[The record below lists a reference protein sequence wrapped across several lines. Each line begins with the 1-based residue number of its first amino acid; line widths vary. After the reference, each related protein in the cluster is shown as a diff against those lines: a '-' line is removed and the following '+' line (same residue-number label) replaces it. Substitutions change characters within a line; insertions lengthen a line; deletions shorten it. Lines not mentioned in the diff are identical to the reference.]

1 MLKIIPVLI
10 LVAVSITMK
19 MLINHEAFVATLPIV
34 VIAMISYLYSLNNP
48 VKHSRAFRIRSYINW
63 LTLGLTYAFLY
74 MGRYNLTKVKSMSG
88 ESLMSKSDFGLI
100 FGIGAAIYG
109 ISFIINGPL
118 ADKLGGK
125 KTMIIGAGG
134 SAIANII
141 LGIFAYNAVHAH
153 TSLFYPFVIVY
164 AMNMYFQSF
173 GAVSIV
179 KVNAAWFHLK
189 ERGIFGGIFGTLIS
203 LGIFLAFDLTEMLLN
218 ETTIYTQDMFE
229 PDKLQVW
236 YAFFIPAAILLFF
249 AILDIFVIKDTPGEA
264 GFEDFHTGDAGADH
278 DHEETKK
285 ESPFQLYK
293 RVLTHPIIL
302 IMIVIEFSSGILRN
316 GIMHWGMLF
325 AKDVGLK
332 GNDFF
337 FDNWGLVLMVAGI
350 SGGFF
355 GGFVSDKFFQS
366 RRGPSAFF
374 LYGGMVV
381 GFVIM
386 IFAVR
391 MQWYWLIGFLMF
403 FMSMCVIGVHG
414 MLSGTASMD
423 FGGKQSAATV
433 AGVIDGFV
441 YLGTGVQSIALGIL
455 LSGATKNTE
464 IWNRWPIFL
473 LPFAVIGLYFT
484 WKIWGATPNTGKT
497 KSGH

>member
-366 RRGPSAFF
+366 RRLS
-374 LYGGMVV
+374 
-381 GFVIM
+381 
-386 IFAVR
+386 
-391 MQWYWLIGFLMF
+391 LIH
-403 FMSMCVIGVHG
+403 I
-414 MLSGTASMD
+414 
-423 FGGKQSAATV
+423 
-433 AGVIDGFV
+433 
-441 YLGTGVQSIALGIL
+441 
-455 LSGATKNTE
+455 
-464 IWNRWPIFL
+464 
-473 LPFAVIGLYFT
+473 
-484 WKIWGATPNTGKT
+484 
-497 KSGH
+497 